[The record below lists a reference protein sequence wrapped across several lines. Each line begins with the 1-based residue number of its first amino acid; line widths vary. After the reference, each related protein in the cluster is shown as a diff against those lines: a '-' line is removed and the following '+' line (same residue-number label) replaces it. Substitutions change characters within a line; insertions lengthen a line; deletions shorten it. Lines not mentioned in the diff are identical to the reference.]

1 MRGGLVNDAPG
12 FARDLLN
19 VAEDQPKP
27 LGLPP
32 PPEDLRRL
40 ITPVDLFKE
49 FFERKAV
56 SIPTPWPRLTRA
68 LGGGWETRRNHV
80 VTAQAGAGKTAFV
93 VQAVAHAT
101 THGEFYGVLA
111 LRDGDQWADGVRL
124 AQMVGVDRFKLRDH
138 DELEMARARE
148 AMAVYTERLMFYD
161 VTAKGACISDMIER
175 GRTWAAGRGPLVV
188 ATDSIHVMPYADP
201 AKEASLSLY
210 ERIGV
215 RLESLHSELVRYDIA
230 ALTTAQAGRGSYSR
244 KRAEENVEEIAAI
257 SGGHVAENT
266 IDLLLNIGKPTA
278 EGIRWM
284 LIPKSRIG
292 GQGERIPLL
301 YDPDRSRWTESEA
314 TPEPDERESR
324 TAARAEAREAKRAEE
339 ERKKKSRVE
348 AFLRRA
354 HSGRTVKEMADETGF
369 RRDWLAGVVAE
380 FAAAGFVRQDTEIRT
395 DRRGRPDPVKVWIYQ
410 SSAGEE

>member
-1 MRGGLVNDAPG
+1 VNADE
-12 FARDLLN
+12 LN
-19 VAEDQPKP
+19 VLIGNWRNDD
-27 LGLPP
+27 LPP
-32 PPEDLRRL
+32 DEGVDDARRL
-40 ITPVDLFKE
+40 ISPPDLFTE
-49 FFERKAV
+49 FLERKAV

-124 AQMVGVDRFKLRDH
+124 AQMIGVDRFKLRDH
-138 DELEMARARE
+138 DEVEMGRARE
-148 AMAVYTERLMFYD
+148 AMGVYAERLMFYD

-210 ERIGV
+210 ERIGF
-215 RLESLHSELVRYDIA
+215 RLESLHSDLVRYDLA
-230 ALTTAQAGRGSYSR
+230 ALTTAQAGREAYRR
-244 KRAEENVEEIAAI
+244 KRTEENVEEIAAI

-278 EGIRWM
+278 EGVRWM

-292 GQGERIPLL
+292 GQGERIPLM
-301 YDPDRSRWTESEA
+301 YDADRSRWTETEA
-314 TPEPDERESR
+314 TAEPEERGSR
-324 TAARAEAREAKRAEE
+324 TAARAKAREDAREE
-339 ERKKKSRVE
+339 AERKRQESI
-348 AFLRRA
+348 ALWLRRHPEGETTLGIA
-354 HSGRTVKEMADETGF
+354 HATGRPRNWVADV
-369 RRDWLAGVVAE
+369 LAGFHAKGWIESVEVKRKDARRRSINVA
-380 FAAAGFVRQDTEIRT
+380 
-395 DRRGRPDPVKVWIYQ
+395 VWTWKTGGQ
-410 SSAGEE
+410 E